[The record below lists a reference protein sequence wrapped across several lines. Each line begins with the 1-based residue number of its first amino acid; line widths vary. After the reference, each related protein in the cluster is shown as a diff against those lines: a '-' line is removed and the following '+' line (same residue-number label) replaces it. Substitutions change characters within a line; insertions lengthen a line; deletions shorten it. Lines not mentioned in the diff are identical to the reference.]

1 MDQEERKSKSQVK
14 REMHALEKLGEML
27 TKLPAQQIQNMDL
40 PEELKG
46 AILFAQSIS
55 KHGARKRQRK
65 YIGALMRNVDPE
77 PILIALRKIE
87 GEHEEETQN
96 FQELE
101 HLRDD
106 LIGNDTV
113 VLEDV
118 LNRFPRAERQRLNQL
133 VRNAR
138 REKELGKPPKAYRL
152 LFGYLKELSQDDP
165 A

>member
-77 PILIALRKIE
+77 PIRIALGQIE

-101 HLRDD
+101 SLRDD
-106 LIGNDTV
+106 LIDNNTT
-113 VLEDV
+113 VLEDF
-118 LNRFPRAERQRLNQL
+118 LHRFPRADRQRLNQL

-138 REKELGKPPKAYRL
+138 KEKELGKPPKSYRL
-152 LFGYLKELSQDDP
+152 LFTYLRELSQGGP
-165 A
+165 G